1 MATLPTMI
9 IPPTPQR
16 PARLRHLYRAAAH
29 LSYAGGVTLTLT
41 ASALM
46 VGSAALSTVAGAALT
61 LGEGL
66 RDRALGLLT
75 LGHPA
80 AAVAH
85 RARQEFYARRR
96 QGLALD

>member
-1 MATLPTMI
+1 MPILIM
-9 IPPTPQR
+9 PPTPQR

-29 LSYAGGVTLTLT
+29 LSYASGLTLTLS

-46 VGSAALSTVAGAALT
+46 VGSAAISAVAGAALT

-66 RDRALGLLT
+66 RERALGLLT

-85 RARQEFYARRR
+85 RARREFYARRR
-96 QGLALD
+96 QGVALD